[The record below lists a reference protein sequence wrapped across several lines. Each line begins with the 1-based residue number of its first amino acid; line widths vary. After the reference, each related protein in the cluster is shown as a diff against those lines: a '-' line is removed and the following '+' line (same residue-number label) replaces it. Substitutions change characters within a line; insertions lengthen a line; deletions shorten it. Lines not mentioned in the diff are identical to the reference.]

1 MRIKKYFKYFVTVI
15 ITLFV
20 IGHVDIITNLLLL
33 NFADIEWNACWE
45 DDIAFIFILLWVSVI
60 ACNRL
65 FKVDYKISYCHWIL
79 LILIDGL
86 YIYYR
91 FFSHAIYIVSMYLID
106 EITYLDVILGW
117 STFLILLSQIK
128 RIRHCIFNF
137 VNKLLK
143 RKSSKTD
150 TIENTKNYNDAPIIY
165 EEQDELGF
173 VEDAKSFVEQLE
185 QYDRRYA
192 STIGINAPW
201 GGGKTSFINLIKQQL
216 NKDKYIYVDFN
227 PRKSKDI
234 STIRMDFMSVL
245 GSKLSDYHSAAF
257 LSFSGYIQTL
267 DLDNSWW
274 GIIKSSISFIFSEEN
289 LKNKIE
295 KIVESTGKR
304 VVVFIDDFDRLNKD
318 EILEV
323 LKVTDFNMS
332 IPNVIFII
340 AYDGIQI
347 NHIFEKAPDYIR
359 KYINYEY
366 VFKPLRDRCSDKLR
380 NAILVGMDK
389 IIQDHTLRIILN
401 HIAAFRDIKKFIFF
415 VENKMTS
422 EIRTNVY
429 LPDFILLQLISF
441 LYHQE
446 YEAVRKRDIIVSE
459 VSKYQTFYK
468 LADEKIKKVLT
479 EYKSIDILNELFK
492 FNAEKIKI
500 VNCYAYKRI
509 CKEASFFSYFPESK
523 IDSGVGVEEEFLFN
537 KPIVNVYERIK
548 LNYNNHIFIYEEI
561 ILHFSDIIT
570 YLLEEKM
577 IRYIILLM
585 IFNSDKYEYNE
596 IFHSQYV
603 ECMKNENRYMK
614 SCVETAIQQ
623 CVDNGIAIKVTT
635 EKEVS
640 IKFIK

>member
-1 MRIKKYFKYFVTVI
+1 MRVKKYFKYFVTVI

-33 NFADIEWNACWE
+33 NFEDIGWNVCWE
-45 DDIAFIFILLWVSVI
+45 DDIVFILILLWISVI
-60 ACNRL
+60 LCNRL
-65 FKVDYKISYCHWIL
+65 FSVNYKISYSHWIL

-91 FFSHAIYIVSMYLID
+91 FYSHTIHIVSMYLID
-106 EITYLDVILGW
+106 EITYLDILLGW
-117 STFLILLSQIK
+117 STLLILLSQIK
-128 RIRHCIFNF
+128 RIIHYIFNF

-150 TIENTKNYNDAPIIY
+150 AIENTKNYNDAPIIY

-185 QYDRRYA
+185 QYDRRYT

-332 IPNVIFII
+332 IKNVIFII
-340 AYDGIQI
+340 AYDGVQI
-347 NHIFEKAPDYIR
+347 NRIFEKEPDYLR

-366 VFKPLRDRCSDKLR
+366 IFKPLRDRYSDKFR
-380 NAILVGMDK
+380 NTILMRMDK
-389 IIQDHTLRIILN
+389 TIQDYTLRMILK
-401 HIAAFRDIKKFIFF
+401 HITSYRDIKKFIFF
-415 VENKMTS
+415 VESKITS

-429 LPDFILLQLISF
+429 LSDFILLQLINF

-523 IDSGVGVEEEFLFN
+523 IDSGVGVEEEFLLN
-537 KPIVNVYERIK
+537 KPIEDVYERIK
-548 LNYNNHIFIYEEI
+548 LNYNNHISIYEEI
-561 ILHFSDIIT
+561 ILHLSDI
-570 YLLEEKM
+570 LMLPDEEKM

-585 IFNSDKYEYNE
+585 IFNTKYEYNE
-596 IFHSQYV
+596 IFHTLYV
-603 ECMKNENRYMK
+603 ECMKKEDMYTK
-614 SCVETAIQQ
+614 LCIETARQQ
-623 CVDNGIAIKVTT
+623 CADIGITI
-635 EKEVS
+635 
-640 IKFIK
+640 